1 MRRRNLE
8 APGAILRRHGTL
20 LRRDGKSLPPMLYL
34 STESV
39 SVYTVLREG
48 VFVAESDGVF
58 REEGVKGDSPVVRV
72 GSNDD
77 FLQISTCGQ
86 NPQTASIPAFLQRGH
101 AWSPLRNPMVP
112 SLILGLMHGLRADA
126 WAASRSGSRR
136 RSFMR
141 ATLPPPR
148 SARSHP
154 SSAESV
160 PPRVA

>member
-1 MRRRNLE
+1 MIELE
-8 APGAILRRHGTL
+8 LKTNGIPIR
-20 LRRDGKSLPPMLYL
+20 KLYL
-34 STESV
+34 YTESV
-39 SVYTVLREG
+39 SVYAVLGEG
-48 VFVAESDGVF
+48 VFVAESDDVF
-58 REEGVKGDSPVVRV
+58 REEGVKGDAPLVRV

-77 FLQISTCGQ
+77 FIQISTCGPTAP
-86 NPQTASIPAFLQRGH
+86 NPANPAFRRRGH

-126 WAASRSGSRR
+126 WPASRSGSRR
-136 RSFMR
+136 CDFMR

-154 SSAESV
+154 RSVESV